1 MRTGEMMGAN
11 VKFIDILLTHIM
23 YNSGMGVVDSRIT
36 GTISSEESDLQHRH
50 KGNFISKTRSVM
62 K

>member
-1 MRTGEMMGAN
+1 MGAN
-11 VKFIDILLTHIM
+11 VKFIDILLTYIM
-23 YNSGMGVVDSRIT
+23 YNSGMGVADSKIT

-50 KGNFISKTRSVM
+50 KGDFISKPCSVM

>member
-1 MRTGEMMGAN
+1 MGAN
-11 VKFIDILLTHIM
+11 VKFIDILLTYIM
-23 YNSGMGVVDSRIT
+23 YNLSMVAADSRIT

-50 KGNFISKTRSVM
+50 KEDFISKACSVM